1 MIIFHLQI
9 QDCVGLFQAL
19 PVEMWRPKVSDI
31 QTIRNWLL
39 RSAVQS
45 PEHQLSRYLLT
56 NINWQCKVLSCT
68 LFYAYVMFYP
78 RKIVLRYNLRLIMF
92 QEFDGDVLFLPLCLH
107 RAVAIIVVEI
117 CALRLPNRPGGIA
130 MDVFKEEK
138 SLFGQV
144 WTL

>member
-1 MIIFHLQI
+1 MQGTILYIIVCICH
-9 QDCVGLFQAL
+9 
-19 PVEMWRPKVSDI
+19 
-31 QTIRNWLL
+31 
-39 RSAVQS
+39 
-45 PEHQLSRYLLT
+45 
-56 NINWQCKVLSCT
+56 VLSSENC
-68 LFYAYVMFYP
+68 F
-78 RKIVLRYNLRLIMF
+78 KIQLTF
-92 QEFDGDVLFLPLCLH
+92 KEFDGDVLFLPLCLH